1 MSLRNL
7 SLLGGATPSS
17 LTSKYSLSLVEM
29 VLIVF
34 GAYLLFNYL
43 SKHKEKRM
51 KSKRNHKEPET
62 PKAKVTEA
70 PKAIVTEAPK
80 AKR

>member
-34 GAYLLFNYL
+34 GAYLL
-43 SKHKEKRM
+43 
-51 KSKRNHKEPET
+51 
-62 PKAKVTEA
+62 
-70 PKAIVTEAPK
+70 
-80 AKR
+80 